1 MSMRTSSCLIDE
13 RSLLNAADYP
23 IDETDHPTR
32 ETTIHKVRL
41 SLANDGCAVIRNFL
55 SPLGLKT
62 LLNEAKA
69 RRDNAYFSDIR
80 QTNVYFS
87 ADDSALPADHPR
99 RMFME
104 RSNGFITSDCYGDE
118 TASRRLYYWPPLMR
132 FIADCLNK
140 EHLFIY
146 DDPVANMIV
155 NVGRPG
161 SQFNWHF
168 DTNEFTIT
176 MLLKGADSGG
186 HFEYVPNLRS
196 ETDECYDDVR
206 SILNGERSRVTRRNL
221 APGDLQVFLGRF
233 SLHRFNE
240 NTGCTDR
247 LLLIMSF
254 AEKPGMIGS
263 VERTRELYGK
273 LTPLHLAAKAQRI
286 RADTLMD

>member
-1 MSMRTSSCLIDE
+1 MRKSPHLIDE

-23 IDETDHPTR
+23 IDEADHPAR
-32 ETTIHKVRL
+32 QTTIRKVGPA
-41 SLANDGCAVIRNFL
+41 LANDGCAVIRNFL

-62 LLNEAKA
+62 LLDEAKA
-69 RRDNAYFSDIR
+69 RRDKAYFSDIC

-87 ADDSALPADHPR
+87 ADDPALPADHPR

-155 NVGRPG
+155 NVGSSG

-176 MLLKGADSGG
+176 NLLGEKVPRVASLPWSPAEVEVKIGGKSDVSVKGADREKVGQTAA
-186 HFEYVPNLRS
+186 N
-196 ETDECYDDVR
+196 
-206 SILNGERSRVTRRNL
+206 IERACKIKNRDPRVFQDGVYIVSKG
-221 APGDLQVFLGRF
+221 A
-233 SLHRFNE
+233 
-240 NTGCTDR
+240 
-247 LLLIMSF
+247 
-254 AEKPGMIGS
+254 
-263 VERTRELYGK
+263 
-273 LTPLHLAAKAQRI
+273 
-286 RADTLMD
+286 